1 MKSIK
6 ITLSILAIATIAL
19 SSCKKEQK
27 DDFNSNKKGAIELH
41 FDNRAGSAD
50 LVLNTTAYKNSFNE
64 DMTFTRFDY
73 YISNIKL
80 IKEDGSIYTVP
91 RDNSYFLVKENDAAS
106 QEIKLTG
113 VPENNYTGVTFT
125 IGVDSLKNVA
135 PLAERTGVLD
145 PSGAGADMYWAWN
158 SGYIFVKME
167 GTSPSARLDSVSGIR
182 PFKYHIGLF
191 GGYSTPTV
199 NNIKEV
205 TILFGGD
212 KAAVREAKSKVPQ
225 AHINVDALKVVN
237 GPNNISVATTPVIM
251 VTPISANVAE
261 NYKSMFTLDHL
272 HGE

>member
-91 RDNSYFLVKENDAAS
+91 RL
-106 QEIKLTG
+106 
-113 VPENNYTGVTFT
+113 
-125 IGVDSLKNVA
+125 SL
-135 PLAERTGVLD
+135 
-145 PSGAGADMYWAWN
+145 
-158 SGYIFVKME
+158 I
-167 GTSPSARLDSVSGIR
+167 
-182 PFKYHIGLF
+182 HI
-191 GGYSTPTV
+191 
-199 NNIKEV
+199 
-205 TILFGGD
+205 
-212 KAAVREAKSKVPQ
+212 
-225 AHINVDALKVVN
+225 
-237 GPNNISVATTPVIM
+237 
-251 VTPISANVAE
+251 
-261 NYKSMFTLDHL
+261 
-272 HGE
+272 